1 MLIAQVKGK
10 EASSEAQR
18 ADQASSGLNN
28 LNHANDGR
36 DYSIYARAMDAAE
49 DAKALDIFPHIDVA
63 EGATILDL
71 GAGTAALSERAAR
84 FFSRAQ
90 VIAQDISHELL
101 EIADHRRALIKL
113 LFGNALDQ
121 VLPDNSIDAAI
132 CSSCGHEIESFCGP
146 GSMLSVLSVILKELK
161 PGGRFVVRDFI
172 KPDLQGEILMEI
184 VGEDLFAAQ
193 ASVASISGAPDYPKR
208 SAAELFFLF
217 HREFRG
223 GGAFDYSIEQR
234 GDRSFIRL
242 PAEWAY
248 EFYMRKDYVANWH
261 NEISEKYSYWT
272 AKEAELSFRA
282 AGFADVKVI
291 PHRNAW
297 LVDNR
302 LTGKIA
308 LFRGTGSSELEAL
321 PFFDTHMVVIG
332 AKPGST
338 NTQSSSAEL
347 HVVDYDRMLASISI
361 DRGARTLRI
370 GERTFPLSEES
381 GVIGSKREVFY
392 LKPDDGV
399 RRVLKIPRTNG
410 LNTHNCFKAMQQTI
424 ERQGILE
431 HYKVPHLKVLDF
443 DRSGPPYR
451 YLLQEALPP
460 GARSAA
466 ELLRNGEL
474 SERDVA
480 QMAAIVNRFEL
491 EKRWQLDTNPFNWFR
506 VTKDSGETEMVYAD
520 GKVYKFDERWAFA
533 RVGLLQWID
542 PNYVS
547 LARDNCA
554 VIPSAASASKLH
566 AWWGGSE
573 SGASDLHFNR
583 ELAELWRKHLA
594 PVVEGGKEVGGTVV
608 GGKVV
613 DREGEQGRHV

>member
-1 MLIAQVKGK
+1 MMLIAQEKGR
-10 EASSEAQR
+10 ETSSRTPGGDA
-18 ADQASSGLNN
+18 ASSGLKN

-49 DAKALDIFPHIDVA
+49 DAKAQDIFPHIDVA

-90 VIAQDISHELL
+90 VIAQDVSHELL
-101 EIADHRRALIKL
+101 EVADHRRALIKL
-113 LFGNALDQ
+113 LFGNALEQ
-121 VLPDNSIDAAI
+121 VLPENSIDAAI
-132 CSSCGHEIESFCGP
+132 CSSCGHEVESFCGP

-172 KPDLQGEILMEI
+172 KPDLQGDILMEI
-184 VGEDLFAAQ
+184 LGEDLFAAQ
-193 ASVASISGAPDYPKR
+193 ALVASISGAPDYPKR
-208 SAAELFFLF
+208 STAELFFLF
-217 HREFRG
+217 HKEFRG
-223 GGAFDYSIEQR
+223 GGAFDYTIEQR
-234 GDRSFIRL
+234 GERSFIKL

-261 NEISEKYSYWT
+261 NEISEKYSYWS
-272 AKEAELSFRA
+272 AKEAELAFRA
-282 AGFADVKVI
+282 AGFADAKVI
-291 PHRNAW
+291 THRNQW

-332 AKPGST
+332 DKPGT
-338 NTQSSSAEL
+338 ATAQRPSANL
-347 HVVDYDRMLASISI
+347 PVVDYDRMLGSISI

-370 GERTFPLSEES
+370 GERTFPLSEEP
-381 GVIGSKREVFY
+381 GVIGSKREVLY
-392 LKPDDGV
+392 LEPEEGV
-399 RRVLKIPRTNG
+399 RRVIKIPRTNG
-410 LNTHNCFKAMQQTI
+410 LNTHNCFKAMQQTV
-424 ERQGILE
+424 ERQGILDQ
-431 HYKVPHLKVLDF
+431 YKVPHLKVLDF
-443 DRSGPPYR
+443 DQSGPPYR
-451 YLLQEALPP
+451 YLIQEALPP

-466 ELLRNGEL
+466 ELLRSGEL
-474 SERDVA
+474 SEMDIQ
-480 QMAAIVNRFEL
+480 QMAAIINRFEL
-491 EKRWQLDTNPFNWFR
+491 ERRWQLDTNPFNWFR

-542 PNYVS
+542 PSYVS

-554 VIPSAASASKLH
+554 VIPTASSLADLFS
-566 AWWGGSE
+566 WWRGEADAGSQ
-573 SGASDLHFNR
+573 SRINT
-583 ELAELWRKHLA
+583 ELAGVWREHLS
-594 PVVEGGKEVGGTVV
+594 PSILS
-608 GGKVV
+608 
-613 DREGEQGRHV
+613 